1 MSRILIEHY
10 HSIKK
15 RLNVESPSFT
25 PLQPV
30 PNGLTSNNAT
40 ISPNAT
46 SAPVFTPRSSR
57 PGAFALI
64 ESLPCI
70 TMFCGNDAFTGTAMR

>member
-1 MSRILIEHY
+1 MLAVLQIEMLRFLIEQLD
-10 HSIKK
+10 SIKK

-30 PNGLTSNNAT
+30 PNGLTSNNAI

-57 PGAFALI
+57 PGAFCPDELA
-64 ESLPCI
+64 S
-70 TMFCGNDAFTGTAMR
+70 A